1 MIAVS
6 GLRLRAG
13 GFALEGVSF
22 AVPFRGYAVLMGRT
36 GSGKTTLLEAIC
48 GLNRPAAGSIR
59 LMGSEV
65 TGLQPAERNIGYVP
79 QDRALFTTMSVY
91 ENLAFALSVRKW
103 PEAEIDRRV
112 GELAELLGIRPLLGR
127 MPRHLSGGESQRV
140 ALGRAL
146 AAHPSVLLLDEPLS
160 ALDDQSRGEMHA
172 LLKSVRE
179 HTDVTTLHVTHHVD
193 DAEQLADQVLM
204 IENGKV
210 REVSSKPYEDHREI
224 PRPGEA
230 GVRHKL

>member
-1 MIAVS
+1 MIEVH

-13 GFALEGVSF
+13 AFALEGISF
-22 AVPFRGYAVLMGRT
+22 EVPSRGYAVLMGRT

-59 LMGSEV
+59 LTGREV
-65 TGLQPAERNIGYVP
+65 TGLPPAERDIGYVP

-91 ENLAFALSVRKW
+91 ENLAFALSVRRWTKTQ
-103 PEAEIDRRV
+103 IDRRV
-112 GELAELLGIRPLLGR
+112 GELANLLNIRPLLGR
-127 MPRHLSGGESQRV
+127 MPQGLSGGESQRV

-146 AAHPSVLLLDEPLS
+146 AARPSVLLLDEPLS

-179 HTDVTTLHVTHHVD
+179 QTDVTTLHVTHHVD

-204 IENGKV
+204 IENGKI
-210 REVSSKPYEDHREI
+210 RETQSKPYEDHREI
-224 PRPGEA
+224 PRPGETS
-230 GVRHKL
+230 VRHNL